1 MQFPANWEE
10 AKKIKFAQ
18 GFNKPSPRDYVGEDP
33 LTEPESLALYN
44 FTLTHNPNLTISY
57 HTQGEVIFWQYLNY
71 NPANALEI
79 AKKFSQLSGYKV
91 EEVPYNASFAGYKDW
106 FISKY
111 NKPGYTIEAGLGE
124 NPLPLSQFNKIYKDN
139 EGILLYGM
147 SAQT

>member
-18 GFNKPSPRDYVGEDP
+18 GFNKPSPRDYVGEGP

-91 EEVPYNASFAGYKDW
+91 EEV
-106 FISKY
+106 
-111 NKPGYTIEAGLGE
+111 
-124 NPLPLSQFNKIYKDN
+124 
-139 EGILLYGM
+139 
-147 SAQT
+147 

>member
-18 GFNKPSPRDYVGEDP
+18 GFNKPSPRDYVGEGP

-106 FISKY
+106 FIQDF
-111 NKPGYTIEAGLGE
+111 NKPGYTIEAGIGQ
-124 NPLPLSQFNKIYKDN
+124 NPLPISQFDQIYKDN
-139 EGILLYGM
+139 IGILILG
-147 SAQT
+147 ATL